1 MEASTV
7 TSTVTST
14 HEDISGKL
22 LPIPADTPS
31 SQNTVADNGSSF
43 FEEVHFLGDKAGK
56 VTIRSPPRF
65 DNIEDQRKYQKQH
78 LAVAFR
84 VFARQGFDEGVA
96 GHISL
101 RDPLNPEYFWI
112 NPLSTHFSQIRV
124 SDLVLVNE
132 QGEVQPEGAQAAI
145 NGPAFAI
152 HSEIHKARP
161 DLNAACHARSVYGK
175 AFSCFGRPIEM
186 IYQDALRFYNDLAV
200 YPRYGGTVIS
210 TEEGARI
217 AKSLG
222 NCRSIILQNHGM
234 ITCGATVDEAA
245 FLFIALDRCCH
256 AQLLANA
263 ASGPGWE
270 KIIIGKEEAE
280 MTHKK
285 SGNSSK
291 MWLAFQPY
299 YDQVV
304 KNEPDVLT

>member
-1 MEASTV
+1 MST
-7 TSTVTST
+7 TTTET
-14 HEDISGKL
+14 A
-22 LPIPADTPS
+22 P
-31 SQNTVADNGSSF
+31 QNGHSNGNKF
-43 FEEVHFLGDKAGK
+43 FEEVHFLGDKEGR
-56 VTIRSPPRF
+56 VVIRSPPNFNTPEEER
-65 DNIEDQRKYQKQH
+65 EYQKQH
-78 LAVAFR
+78 LAAAFR

-101 RDPLNPEYFWI
+101 RDPLNPHHFWI
-112 NPLSTHFSQIRV
+112 NPLSMHFSMIRV

-132 QGEVQPEGAQAAI
+132 KGEVLPGGAQHPI

-161 DLNAACHARSVYGK
+161 DLNAACHAHSVYGK
-175 AFSCFGRPIEM
+175 AFSCFARPIEM
-186 IYQDALRFYNDLAV
+186 LYQDALRFYNDLAV
-200 YPRYGGTVIS
+200 YPRYGGTVLS

-217 AKSLG
+217 ATALG
-222 NCRSIILQNHGM
+222 PTCRSVILQNHGM
-234 ITCGATVDEAA
+234 ITCGRTVDEAA

-256 AQLLANA
+256 AQMMANA
-263 ASGPGWE
+263 AAGPGWE
-270 KIIIGKEEAE
+270 KVYINREEAE

-304 KNEPDVLT
+304 REDPSVLA

>member
-1 MEASTV
+1 MEASTTTSIV
-7 TSTVTST
+7 TNSQGDT
-14 HEDISGKL
+14 SGKL
-22 LPIPADTPS
+22 LPIQADTPS
-31 SQNTVADNGSSF
+31 SQNTVAANGSSF

-65 DNIEDQRKYQKQH
+65 DNIEDQRTYQKQH

-101 RDPLNPEYFWI
+101 RDPLNPEHFWI

-132 QGEVQPEGAQAAI
+132 SGEVQPEGAQAAI

-161 DLNAACHARSVYGK
+161 DLNAACHAHSVYGK

-217 AKSLG
+217 AQSLG

-263 ASGPGWE
+263 ASVPGWE
-270 KIIIGKEEAE
+270 RIVIGKEEAE

-304 KNEPDVLT
+304 KNEPDVLA

>member
-1 MEASTV
+1 MA
-7 TSTVTST
+7 TSTST
-14 HEDISGKL
+14 ITESSLHETLHVSTAAPENNVSKPD
-22 LPIPADTPS
+22 
-31 SQNTVADNGSSF
+31 F
-43 FEEVHFLGDKAGK
+43 FKDVHFLGDKDGK
-56 VTIRSPPRF
+56 VVIRSPPTF
-65 DNIEDQRKYQKQH
+65 QSAEEDLLYQKKH
-78 LAVAFR
+78 LAAAFR
-84 VFARQGFDEGVA
+84 VFSKQGFDEGVA

-101 RDPLNPEYFWI
+101 RDPINPEHFWI

-132 QGEVQPEGAQAAI
+132 KGEVLPGGNQAVI

-161 DLNAACHARSVYGK
+161 DLNAACHAHSVYGK

-200 YPRYGGTVIS
+200 YPRYGGTVLS
-210 TEEGARI
+210 AEEGARI
-217 AKSLG
+217 AKALG
-222 NCRSIILQNHGM
+222 PTMRSIILQNHGM
-234 ITCGATVDEAA
+234 ITCGRTVDEAA

-256 AQLLANA
+256 AQMMANA
-263 ASGPGWE
+263 AVCPGFE
-270 KIIIGKEEAE
+270 KIYIGEEEAE
-280 MTHKK
+280 FTHKK

-304 KNEPDVLT
+304 KEDPTVLD